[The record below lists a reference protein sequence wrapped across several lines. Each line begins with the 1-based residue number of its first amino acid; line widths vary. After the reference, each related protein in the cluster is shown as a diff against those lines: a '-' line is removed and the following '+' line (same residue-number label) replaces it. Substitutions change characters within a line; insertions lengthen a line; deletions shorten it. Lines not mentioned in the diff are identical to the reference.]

1 MRIIAG
7 SYKGYTLKVPNSLK
21 TRPTSDRARETIF
34 NILNNYV
41 DEYTELKVLD
51 IFAGSGALGL
61 EALSR
66 GASTATFIE
75 IDHDAINKIYD
86 NINHL
91 KVDDLCKVLRL
102 DGRRLPAA
110 YKKFNLIFM
119 DAPYNKELTE
129 KALKELV
136 EKEWIAPNALI
147 VIEVSTNENFSL
159 PPSFIFLNERRIG
172 LAQVYLARFLLLQ

>member
-7 SYKGYTLKVPNSLK
+7 SYKGYSLKVPHSLK

-41 DEYTELKVLD
+41 DAYPELEVLD
-51 IFAGSGALGL
+51 VFAGSGALGL

-75 IDHDAINKIYD
+75 IDRDAINKIHD
-86 NINHL
+86 NIMHL
-91 KVDDLCKVLRL
+91 KVDDICKVLRL
-102 DGRRLPAA
+102 DARRLPTA

-119 DAPYNKELTE
+119 DAPYSKSLTE
-129 KALKELV
+129 KALKELF
-136 EKEWIAPNALI
+136 EKNWIAENAL
-147 VIEVSTNENFSL
+147 VIIETSVNENFSL
-159 PPSFIFLNERRIG
+159 SSYLTLLNERCIG
-172 LAQVYLARFLLLQ
+172 LAKVYFSKFVPLQ

>member
-7 SYKGYTLKVPNSLK
+7 SYKGYNLKVPNSLK

-41 DEYTELKVLD
+41 DEYAELDVLD
-51 IFAGSGALGL
+51 IYAGSGALGL

-75 IDHDAINKIYD
+75 IDREAIDKIHD

-91 KVDDLCKVLRL
+91 KVNNFCKVLRL
-102 DGRRLPAA
+102 DARRLPTA
-110 YKKFNLIFM
+110 YKRFNLIFM
-119 DAPYNKELTE
+119 DAPYNKGLTE
-129 KALKELV
+129 KALKELF
-136 EKEWIAPNALI
+136 EKEWIASNALI
-147 VIEVSTNENFSL
+147 LIETSINETFSL
-159 PPSFIFLNERRIG
+159 PLYLTLLNERRIG
-172 LAQVYLARFLLLQ
+172 LAKVHLAKFLPLQ

>member
-41 DEYTELKVLD
+41 DEYSELDVLD

-75 IDHDAINKIYD
+75 IEREAVNKIYE

-91 KVDDLCKVLRL
+91 KVDDFCKILRL
-102 DGRRLPAA
+102 DSRRLPTA

-119 DAPYNKELTE
+119 DAPYNKGLTE
-129 KALKELV
+129 KALKEIF
-136 EKEWIAPNALI
+136 EKGWIAPNALI
-147 VIEVSTNENFSL
+147 VIETSDNENFSL
-159 PPSFIFLNERRIG
+159 PPYLTLLNERRIG
-172 LAQVYLARFLLLQ
+172 LAKVFLSKLLSLQ